1 VAWEASALA
10 QNRVTHYGEV
20 TQQRAESGHAANYL
34 KHQVT
39 VTQCLARR
47 SRYLSEIAKHW
58 IDGERTASGT
68 VSESVNPAPGL
79 VVGQCADGGQAE
91 TARPS
96 PAAAA
101 PSMPPPSP
109 GTAAL
114 HQRVMSEMADRYDAH
129 AEELARWSR
138 ETGNTTAEG
147 LFEGAS
153 HGHTLRHAAAQ
164 ALTDTTISA
173 EIPPGQPARRHH
185 HPWKTATSAIGRTPT
200 RNSPRTAANFCKD
213 GSWTV
218 HTEPGAEPFQV

>member
-1 VAWEASALA
+1 MAKEASALA
-10 QNRVTHYGEV
+10 QNRVPHYGEV
-20 TQQRAESGHAANYL
+20 TQQRDESGHAASYL
-34 KHQVT
+34 KHQVAA
-39 VTQCLARR
+39 TQCAARR

-91 TARPS
+91 TRAAIASGRRAFDASPS
-96 PAAAA
+96 A
-101 PSMPPPSP
+101 

-114 HQRVMSEMADRYDAH
+114 RQRVLSEMADRYDAH

-147 LFEGAS
+147 LFECAS
-153 HGHTLRHAAAQ
+153 PGHTLRHAATR
-164 ALTDTTISA
+164 ALTDTAISA

-185 HPWKTATSAIGRTPT
+185 HPSKTATSAIGRT
-200 RNSPRTAANFCKD
+200 RRARR
-213 GSWTV
+213 
-218 HTEPGAEPFQV
+218 